1 MVFRVVV
8 LVTTAIFWHKCHL
21 ERAPTPPPA
30 KYRYLSYFF
39 GIPIGLTICVSA
51 KASSLIPPK
60 ISGFALTPNSWEY
73 RRDMSQRLGDL
84 LVKEKV
90 ITAEQLEQAT
100 KLQKE
105 SHTRL
110 ASALVK
116 LGFLSDEDVTNF
128 LSRQYG
134 VPAINLSYFEIDPAV
149 VKLIPYETAKRYQI
163 LPLSRVG
170 ASLTIAMVD
179 PTNVFAMDDIKF
191 MTGFNIEPVVA
202 SESSIIEGI
211 DKAYGTSKEEELEQ
225 VMQSINDSGEG
236 ADIEVQAEEQELELK
251 ELEKAADE
259 APIVK
264 LVNLVLTDAVK
275 RGASDIHMEPYE
287 KEFRVRF
294 RIDGVLQLI
303 MNPPLKLKDAI
314 TSRLKIM
321 AKLDISEKRLPQDG
335 RIMLKMQI
343 GGKKKQLDFRVSTL
357 PTLWGEKIV
366 LRLLDKENLRLD
378 MTKLGFEAE
387 SLVKF
392 EKAILKPY
400 GMVLVTGPTGSGK
413 TNTLYSA
420 ISRLNQPDTNIM
432 TAEDPVE
439 FQLGGVNQVQMKEQI
454 GLNFA
459 AALRAFLRQDPN
471 IILVGEIRDFET
483 AEIAIKA
490 ALTGH
495 LVLSTLHTNGA
506 PETITRLMN
515 MGIEPFLVA
524 TSVHLICAQR
534 LIRRICKDC
543 AEPVEMPPQALIDE
557 GYTPEEA
564 KTVQIMK
571 GKGCATCNKTGY
583 KGRTGLYE
591 VMEVDD
597 EIRELVLV
605 GASAL
610 ELKKKAIERG
620 MITLRRSGLIKVAQG
635 WTTLEEVA
643 RETIH

>member
-1 MVFRVVV
+1 
-8 LVTTAIFWHKCHL
+8 
-21 ERAPTPPPA
+21 
-30 KYRYLSYFF
+30 
-39 GIPIGLTICVSA
+39 
-51 KASSLIPPK
+51 
-60 ISGFALTPNSWEY
+60 
-73 RRDMSQRLGDL
+73 MSQRLGDL

-90 ITAEQLEQAT
+90 ITPEQLEQAT
-100 KLQKE
+100 KVQKE
-105 SHTRL
+105 NNCRL
-110 ASALVK
+110 GSALVK
-116 LGFLSDEDVTNF
+116 LGFLTDEDVTNF

-134 VPAINLSYFEIDPAV
+134 VPAINLSYFEIDPSV
-149 VKLIPYETAKRYQI
+149 VKLIPFETAKRYQI

-202 SESSIIEGI
+202 SESSILEGI
-211 DKAYGTSKEEELEQ
+211 EKAYGTTQQEDLEQ
-225 VMQSINDSGEG
+225 VMQSMTEVSDAEVELQSEETEMEL
-236 ADIEVQAEEQELELK
+236 ADLER
-251 ELEKAADE
+251 AADE

-294 RIDGVLQLI
+294 RIDGVLQSI
-303 MNPPLKLKDAI
+303 MSPPLKLKDAI
-314 TSRLKIM
+314 TSRVKIM

-335 RIMLKMQI
+335 RIMLKMSL
-343 GGKKKQLDFRVSTL
+343 GGRKKQLDFRVSTL

-366 LRLLDKENLRLD
+366 MRLLDKENLRLD
-378 MTKLGFEAE
+378 MTKLGFEQE
-387 SLVKF
+387 SLTKF
-392 EKAILKPY
+392 EKAILKLY
-400 GMVLVTGPTGSGK
+400 GMVLVTGK
-413 TNTLYSA
+413 TNTLYSSIA
-420 ISRLNQPDTNIM
+420 RLNTPDTNIM

-439 FQLGGVNQVQMKEQI
+439 FQLAGVNQVQMKEQI

-534 LIRRICKDC
+534 LVRRICRDC
-543 AEPVEMPPQALIDE
+543 AETIDMPQQAQSHL
-557 GYTPEEA
+557 
-564 KTVQIMK
+564 
-571 GKGCATCNKTGY
+571 
-583 KGRTGLYE
+583 
-591 VMEVDD
+591 
-597 EIRELVLV
+597 
-605 GASAL
+605 
-610 ELKKKAIERG
+610 
-620 MITLRRSGLIKVAQG
+620 
-635 WTTLEEVA
+635 
-643 RETIH
+643 